1 MKKIVILAEGN
12 FTVHASKTATGVIRY
27 SRDKVV
33 AVIDSTKAGMDV
45 AQALGIDPGKG
56 IPVVSDINEALS
68 YEPDTLL
75 IGIAPKGGDLPDEW
89 HWQLLAAIEN
99 GLDIINGLHA
109 LLIEDEQLRT
119 AAQKRGV
126 TLWDVRLPPNKR
138 VISSY
143 TPHRPGSHTIL
154 AVGSDCSTG
163 KMTTMLEINREAQRR
178 GLNSAFVAT
187 GQTGIMIS
195 GNGLPVDHIISD
207 FVAGMVE
214 EMVLDFA
221 SRYDWV
227 FVEGQG
233 ALNHPGY
240 SPVTL
245 GLLHGALPDAMIFCH
260 KAGTTAMGGY
270 DNCPFPPLARMIEI
284 NEDAV
289 NWLHPTHN
297 SKVVGIALMT
307 YHLSEAKARD
317 EVKRVEDE
325 IGLPT
330 TDVLRFGAVKLMDA
344 LIRYFSSEIPLH

>member
-1 MKKIVILAEGN
+1 MRKIAILAEGN
-12 FTVHASKTATGVIRY
+12 FNVNDSKTATGVIRY

-45 AQALGIDPGKG
+45 AQALGINLGKG
-56 IPVVSDINEALS
+56 IPIVRDINEALS
-68 YEPDTLL
+68 SQPDVLL
-75 IGIAPKGGDLPDEW
+75 IGIAPKGGNFPNAW
-89 HWQLLAAIEN
+89 RRQLLTAIEN

-109 LLIEDEQLRT
+109 FFTEDEELQT
-119 AAQKRGV
+119 AAQKSGV

-138 VISSY
+138 VVSSY
-143 TPHRPGSHTIL
+143 IPHRPGSHTIL

-178 GLNSAFVAT
+178 GLNSEFVAT
-187 GQTGIMIS
+187 GQTGIMIA

-221 SRYDWV
+221 SKHDWV

-245 GLLHGALPDAMIFCH
+245 GLLHGALPDAMIYCH
-260 KAGTTAMGGY
+260 KAGTTALGGY

-289 NWLHPTHN
+289 NWLHPKHN
-297 SKVVGIALMT
+297 SKVVGIALLT
-307 YHLSEAKARD
+307 YHLSEAEARD
-317 EVKRVEDE
+317 EVRRVEDE

-330 TDVLRFGAVKLMDA
+330 TDVLRFGPDKLMDA
-344 LIRYFSSEIPLH
+344 LIRYFNRDIPLE